1 MEFEAKNFKKQ
12 TIEMTSLKP
21 PHLTLETISLEKKR
35 EGYTNLQN
43 NELYYNWLLE
53 SKRLST

>member
-1 MEFEAKNFKKQ
+1 
-12 TIEMTSLKP
+12 MTSLKP